1 MLKKIYNNWVAI
13 WNNKWLF
20 IPRVLAFVALCVV
33 VPIILINQK
42 FILFSKNT
50 GGIDFNAWGL
60 VCLLIG
66 AIGVY
71 VLLGYIIKAF
81 EYSFIIQCLNGFR
94 KCLIWIG
101 LAYLG
106 CVCINNNIEK
116 IQYILKW
123 SFVSVACGI
132 VINPLPRWSYK
143 TKYKRVKEEL
153 K

>member
-1 MLKKIYNNWVAI
+1 MKRVFNKWINI
-13 WNNKWLF
+13 WNNKALF
-20 IPRVLAFVALCVV
+20 IPRVIVWLILVAV

-42 FILFSKNT
+42 FVLLSRDT

-60 VCLLIG
+60 IALIVVS
-66 AIGVY
+66 IGIY
-71 VLLGYIIKAF
+71 VLLGYVINAF
-81 EYSFIIQCLNGFR
+81 EYSFVIQCLNGFR

-116 IQYILKW
+116 IQYILQW
-123 SFVSVACGI
+123 SFVSVACAI
-132 VINPLPRWSYK
+132 IINPLPRWSYK